1 MKTIAALLLFF
12 CLSAFA
18 QEELTEFDYIQDMS
32 EEFYR
37 DNSAQPHK
45 AEGEHM
51 CQSHSSIGHT
61 CKNLGVNFM
70 DCNQAF
76 FKLKQEDCCS
86 GSSDGGVSIGFKI
99 KKCSKYL

>member
-1 MKTIAALLLFF
+1 MRFLLMMFF
-12 CLSAFA
+12 LILSLSAHS
-18 QEELTEFDYIQDMS
+18 EVIEIDYIQDMTD
-32 EEFYR
+32 EYYR
-37 DNSAQPHK
+37 DASAQPHK

-51 CQSHSSIGHT
+51 CQSHTSIGHT

-86 GSSDGGVSIGFKI
+86 GSTYGGVSIGFKI
-99 KKCSKYL
+99 KECSKYL